1 MKEGIEVKQL
11 RSFGFLVGGIF
22 ALMGVWP
29 VVFRGEDLRWWAV
42 ILAVALIVPALILP
56 KSLGPV
62 YRVWMKI
69 GHILGLVNTRIIL
82 TLVFYGLFTPIGLVM
97 RLLGKDPMYR
107 QFEPDAETYRVIR
120 SARPASHMLRQF

>member
-22 ALMGVWP
+22 ALLGVWP

-42 ILAVALIVPALILP
+42 ILAVALIAPALILP

-69 GHILGLVNTRIIL
+69 GHVLGLVNTRIIL

-97 RLLGKDPMYR
+97 RLLGKDPMHR

-120 SARPASHMLRQF
+120 STRPATHMLRQF

>member
-69 GHILGLVNTRIIL
+69 GHVLGLVNTRIIL
-82 TLVFYGLFTPIGLVM
+82 TLVFYGLLTPIGLVM
-97 RLLGKDPMYR
+97 RLLGKDPMHR